1 MVCTPSLCK
10 SALALTGWVLSA
22 TLFWASK
29 SVAQVSISPLVIEV
43 EAKRGQTQGV
53 INVGNNTNELFRA
66 RVYAEPF
73 TYSRDDGFQILKKGD
88 QSDLTPYLQFSPREL
103 NVPAG
108 VERRI
113 RFIARLPPSLPPGEY
128 RAVVFTENL
137 QQRENESGNTVGL
150 ATRIGVTI
158 YVRHGDLSPTLAV
171 KDASW
176 NSQQRQIQMLVTNT
190 GGASARPEV
199 NWTLKQGE
207 MVVKTG
213 KLDPTGIVAQSERNF
228 LLGYPVKDQSI
239 VTPGEY
245 QLSGKLVWSE
255 GDNQRTQDF
264 SVNLNIPAT
273 AATGK

>member
-1 MVCTPSLCK
+1 
-10 SALALTGWVLSA
+10 
-22 TLFWASK
+22 
-29 SVAQVSISPLVIEV
+29 
-43 EAKRGQTQGV
+43 
-53 INVGNNTNELFRA
+53 
-66 RVYAEPF
+66 
-73 TYSRDDGFQILKKGD
+73 
-88 QSDLTPYLQFSPREL
+88 
-103 NVPAG
+103 
-108 VERRI
+108 
-113 RFIARLPPSLPPGEY
+113 
-128 RAVVFTENL
+128 VFTENL
-137 QQRENESGNTVGL
+137 QQRVNESGNTVGL